1 MESNINYNPTE
12 IRYSHGRLLGQ
23 KRQISNKEARSTAVT
38 SPTQAKVKA
47 KMKSGQK
54 LTNEETQVLLDKIKG
69 IQRLRTTQSAKTEF
83 PPKIYPS
90 ASDRYL
96 QQQKKLRQIENAART
111 KSTVYRPLDNT
122 VKGGFERVL
131 EKMHQLGKTK
141 AELTKKS
148 AKMAVLFEKILEFFK
163 KYSKSIKA

>member
-47 KMKSGQK
+47 KMASGQE
-54 LTNEETQVLLDKIKG
+54 LTNEEIQVLLDNIKKTEAEYAVRRKNAVAEFKMRYSG
-69 IQRLRTTQSAKTEF
+69 KSAKTEL

-96 QQQKKLRQIENAART
+96 QQQEKLRQIENAART
-111 KSTVYRPLDNT
+111 KSTVYRPL
-122 VKGGFERVL
+122 R
-131 EKMHQLGKTK
+131 
-141 AELTKKS
+141 
-148 AKMAVLFEKILEFFK
+148 
-163 KYSKSIKA
+163 